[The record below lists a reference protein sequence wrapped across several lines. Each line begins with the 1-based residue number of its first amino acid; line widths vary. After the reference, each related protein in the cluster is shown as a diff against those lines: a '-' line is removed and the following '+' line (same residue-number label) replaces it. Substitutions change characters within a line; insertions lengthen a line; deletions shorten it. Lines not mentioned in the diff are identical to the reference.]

1 MDMMQTLQVIPS
13 LTLILHLYAKNLYRY
28 IRKRKPM
35 ITLTVYLRKVKMSLL
50 LHQRGSY
57 IF

>member
-1 MDMMQTLQVIPS
+1 MDMMQTLRVIPS

-28 IRKRKPM
+28 IRKRKQK
-35 ITLTVYLRKVKMSLL
+35 KVKMSLL
-50 LHQRGSY
+50 LYQRESY